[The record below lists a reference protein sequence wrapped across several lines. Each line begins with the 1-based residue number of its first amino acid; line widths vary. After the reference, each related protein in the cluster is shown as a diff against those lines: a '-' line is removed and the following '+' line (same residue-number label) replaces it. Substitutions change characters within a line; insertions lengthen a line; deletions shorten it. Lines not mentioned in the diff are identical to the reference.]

1 MDNRFLEKVV
11 GEIKPF
17 FEENNFVASSDNCY
31 ENESKKAVVNYDENR
46 QMFILS
52 VADFS
57 EEEGSFGELREI
69 NAWLFDDTQ
78 NAKDAEAVGIDF
90 TVSLRKE
97 LGIKSKRIATNVAG
111 IDLPTASKSD
121 SMNISGFTKKMLDVY
136 PALKDPYKEHVSIY
150 GNFLYINFFG
160 EYLVECFK
168 ETFESCSS
176 KKIKK
181 LYDVLSVAYVKGDKD
196 TVNIMLAVL
205 CAAAYKNETVTAEIR
220 KMLSDNTHFL
230 ASFDNF
236 LTVLPKNKKLF
247 KALVK

>member
-17 FEENNFVASSDNCY
+17 FEENNFKASSDNCY
-31 ENESKKAVVNYDENR
+31 ESESKKAIVNYDENR
-46 QMFILS
+46 QMFTLS

-57 EEEGSFGELREI
+57 EEEGNFGELREI
-69 NAWLFDDTQ
+69 NSWLFDDTQ

-97 LGIKSKRIATNVAG
+97 LGIKTKRIATDITGV
-111 IDLPTASKSD
+111 DLPTASKSD
-121 SMNISGFTKKMLDVY
+121 TMNISGFTKKMLDVY
-136 PALKDPYKEHVSIY
+136 PALKDPYKEHVSVY

-160 EYLVECFK
+160 EHLVSCFK
-168 ETFESCSS
+168 ETFESCSK

-196 TVNIMLAVL
+196 TVNILLAVL
-205 CAAAYKNETVTAEIR
+205 CAAAYKNEVVTGEIR
-220 KMLSDNTHFL
+220 TMLSDNMHFL
-230 ASFDNF
+230 ASFEN
-236 LTVLPKNKKLF
+236 LLPVLPKNKKLF